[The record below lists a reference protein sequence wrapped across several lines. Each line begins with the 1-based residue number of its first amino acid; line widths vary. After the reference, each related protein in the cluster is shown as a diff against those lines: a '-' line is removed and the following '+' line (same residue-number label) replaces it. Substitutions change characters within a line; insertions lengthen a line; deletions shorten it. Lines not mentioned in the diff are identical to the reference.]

1 MKVSR
6 RSALKT
12 CSAVSASAVMA
23 TATAANTSPLSA
35 KTIARQTQDE
45 LVRCLTAA
53 IADSQTLQE
62 SSRQSAKVNARW
74 NFLATQAGN
83 CQRIATVILNQLNAD
98 RHASAANVQA
108 CADSCGQLILTT
120 HVLSDA
126 ETEIEAA
133 LASLT
138 ACKQACLK
146 WLSLNLA

>member
-12 CSAVSASAVMA
+12 CSAVSASAVMV
-23 TATAANTSPLSA
+23 TASAANTSPLSA
-35 KTIARQTQDE
+35 KTIASQTHHA
-45 LVRCLTAA
+45 LVQSLKAA
-53 IADSQTLQE
+53 IADSQTLQD

-74 NFLATQAGN
+74 NLLATQAGN

-98 RHASAANVQA
+98 RPASAANVQA

-120 HVLSDA
+120 HVLSDS
-126 ETEIEAA
+126 ETEVEAA
-133 LASLT
+133 LVSLT
-138 ACKQACLK
+138 ECKKACLK